1 MIENQSLYYYY
12 NEYING
18 NKSVLNKLFVIR
30 KNKTKEDGS
39 LRFTVTDL
47 NKMVSAAY
55 SAYQQQGII
64 SNGRYRK
71 TIEGIFKGTIEDM
84 TDIFIEELINIFSDH
99 ENTIKSEKDLYSKLK
114 YNIVI
119 KINNILEKDNSQ
131 YEQPVEYEKGHFQNK
146 SNINPSDHDRFS
158 EYSYK
163 KYAQG
168 SGHRSYS
175 CFYRY
180 LLKIMHSYDIIQ
192 MLPANNVVA
201 KNIIKLIL
209 SEESTGKYSIDKN
222 TVCIDSSKNI
232 TDLYKSVYGDSITI
246 EQVSEAYGIIYDL
259 FMHCF
264 YGYVPDRRNK
274 YIKKSKTEVKR
285 EPLKSETLS
294 TFSVQEKVISDK
306 KPVLKSEYIK
316 IMDQKLG
323 RCIAS

>member
-1 MIENQSLYYYY
+1 MTENQSLYYYY

-18 NKSVLNKLFVIR
+18 NNSVLNKLFVVR

-39 LRFTVTDL
+39 IRFTITDL

-71 TIEGIFKGTIEDM
+71 TIEGVFKGTIEDM

-99 ENTIKSEKDLYSKLK
+99 ENIIKCEK
-114 YNIVI
+114 
-119 KINNILEKDNSQ
+119 E
-131 YEQPVEYEKGHFQNK
+131 
-146 SNINPSDHDRFS
+146 
-158 EYSYK
+158 

-180 LLKIMHSYDIIQ
+180 LLKILHSYDITQ

-259 FMHCF
+259 LMHCF
-264 YGYVPDRRNK
+264 YGYVPERRNK

-316 IMDQKLG
+316 IMEQKLG